1 MKLNINAAGR
11 LNQWLTHKEVKR
23 GLQRVDVSAQLFV
36 DSQKE
41 LELLAN
47 NSEAIMEVQH
57 WELLSSHGSRTKKRQ
72 SKWPGKWW
80 ALSDRNCEE
89 DSPRD
94 SQQ

>member
-11 LNQWLTHKEVKR
+11 LNQWLNHKEVKR

-72 SKWPGKWW
+72 SGHFDCLFWPLR
-80 ALSDRNCEE
+80 LSLRA
-89 DSPRD
+89 
-94 SQQ
+94 